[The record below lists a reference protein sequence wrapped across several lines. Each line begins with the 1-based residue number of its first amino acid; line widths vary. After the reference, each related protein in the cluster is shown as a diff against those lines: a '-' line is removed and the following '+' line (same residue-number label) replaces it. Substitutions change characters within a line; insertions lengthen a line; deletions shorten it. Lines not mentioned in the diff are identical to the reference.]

1 MMALRD
7 SGCGTTLI
15 DESLALSLGLGGKVV
30 DLERQRVNERCLI
43 PSTSRNA
50 MRTSRKR
57 GCQILLARSEDNS

>member
-15 DESLALSLGLGGKVV
+15 DESLALSLGLEGKVV

-50 MRTSRKR
+50 MAHESEKR
-57 GCQILLARSEDNS
+57 MSNTPCEE